1 MRDYSDI
8 INLPRHVSKTKAP
21 MPLEDRAAQFSPF
34 AALEGHRSA
43 IDETARYT
51 EERISLNED
60 ALSELDFKLQ
70 ILLENIS
77 SLPELE
83 VSFFKAD
90 ELKQGGAYLCHSGHL
105 SKFDEFER
113 KLYFTDG
120 KQFFLDD
127 ISDIRSPLFC
137 LEF

>member
-8 INLPRHVSKTKAP
+8 INLPRPVSKTKAP

-34 AALEGHRSA
+34 AALDGHRNA

-51 EERISLNED
+51 EEKIILSED
-60 ALSELDFKLQ
+60 AIAELDFKLQ

-83 VSFFKAD
+83 ITFFKAD
-90 ELKQGGAYLCHSGHL
+90 ELKQGGIYLRHSGEL
-105 SKFDEFER
+105 FKFDEFER
-113 KLYFTDG
+113 KLYFADG
-120 KQFFLDD
+120 KQIFLDD
-127 ISDIRSPLFC
+127 IYDISSPLFG